1 MPQHHF
7 RPRVPSAKLKLQR
20 RSILMLAG
28 TLVAGM
34 TPRKPLH
41 AEGITDTPLSL
52 STLTKESPQ
61 PLTGQTIT
69 DRDGIEHSLED
80 FRGRPTIVH
89 LWATWCGPCITELP
103 ALARLIPS
111 LTASGIAA
119 LPVSVDHRGPEVV
132 LPFLKKLHMEDFP
145 SFYDTRRAIPASLE
159 ETSLPLTLFLNAQ
172 AELVCRHAGP
182 LLWNTP
188 DAAAILLRLMT

>member
-1 MPQHHF
+1 
-7 RPRVPSAKLKLQR
+7 
-20 RSILMLAG
+20 MLAG

-34 TPRKPLH
+34 TPRKPLR
-41 AEGITDTPLSL
+41 AQGITDTPLSL

-69 DRDGIEHSLED
+69 DRDGAEHSLED

-89 LWATWCGPCITELP
+89 LWATWCGPCISELP
-103 ALARLIPS
+103 ALARIMPS
-111 LTASGIAA
+111 LTAGGMAVV
-119 LPVSVDHRGPEVV
+119 PVSVDHRGPEVV
-132 LPFLKKLHMEDFP
+132 LPFLKKLHMEDF
-145 SFYDTRRAIPASLE
+145 SSYYDQRRAIPASLE
-159 ETSLPLTLFLNAQ
+159 ESSLPLTLFLNAQ

-188 DAAAILLRLMT
+188 DAVAILLRLMT